1 MRDIEEINEDARK
14 ENEAIKKAIVSGDS
28 DVLKFYDNAVV
39 FLTGGSGFIG
49 KQLIE
54 KLIRTC
60 NIRKIY
66 ILLRV
71 KKNKTVKER
80 LKAIL
85 DDPVYD
91 ELHKEQPNFID
102 KLVPIKGDTE
112 ALKLGIDEANW
123 KILTEEVNVIFHAA
137 ATINFR
143 EAIKIATLT
152 NVRGAREILNLAKTC
167 KHIKN
172 KHKVSKTSDTD
183 LYALTPADVRQII
196 REELHIIFNAFQSKI
211 ETQLGNKISE
221 ISSQLTQVTE
231 SITFM
236 EKEYEEV
243 RRDMQQKIEVIN
255 QLESENKNLRSYIQD
270 MDSRLSQM
278 ERNSR
283 ASNIEIQGVPEHRN
297 ENLVTAVKQLAHTIK
312 YNLTESDIHLCTR
325 VSKIQKNSN
334 RPRSIIVKFSCPRVR
349 DGFLAAAIAYNK
361 RNSNDKL
368 NTSHIGMGGEHKP
381 MYVTDHLSPSMK
393 ALHAAARVKAKELK
407 YKYVW
412 VKGGHVYMRKSD
424 TSDYKFIK
432 NMDTLNSLN

>member
-1 MRDIEEINEDARK
+1 MNELSKTKPNKMKFECCNRQQNSNEYIICSHCSKKYHYACVATTTTQFK
-14 ENEAIKKAIVSGDS
+14 ELTSDLKVNWLCPECNRPRAGLDNSNTPIRAVATHANDKQDS
-28 DVLKFYDNAVV
+28 LNV
-39 FLTGGSGFIG
+39 
-49 KQLIE
+49 
-54 KLIRTC
+54 
-60 NIRKIY
+60 
-66 ILLRV
+66 
-71 KKNKTVKER
+71 TVR
-80 LKAIL
+80 
-85 DDPVYD
+85 
-91 ELHKEQPNFID
+91 
-102 KLVPIKGDTE
+102 
-112 ALKLGIDEANW
+112 
-123 KILTEEVNVIFHAA
+123 
-137 ATINFR
+137 
-143 EAIKIATLT
+143 
-152 NVRGAREILNLAKTC
+152 
-167 KHIKN
+167 N